1 MLSFVVSRQGGER
14 PIRCYLVTVAIALA
28 AVGMGA
34 IFVPVAAG
42 PTDGTLTFSDVFLR
56 QGIYTSDADLSNRT
70 RVLDSP
76 HPFRPKWLPDG
87 SKISFLMH
95 FKDAERLE
103 IMDPDGSNRQIL
115 VSRSELPARL
125 KFIKT
130 YAWSPDATRVALCLT
145 TKSYSVTKSYMVDA
159 DGSNRALLSDN
170 SCVASWSAQD
180 TILADRDSRV
190 LILMDPDGGNRTR
203 IEPGMRVA
211 DPELSPAGTRIA
223 FMCGKLVHA
232 DICTIGVDG
241 SSLSHLT
248 HSQRID
254 WSPSWSPDGSRIIW
268 APTTNSK
275 YQSADLMRMWSD
287 GTHKVRLTDTP
298 HIDEY
303 EPDWKA

>member
-1 MLSFVVSRQGGER
+1 MLSFVVCRPRGER
-14 PIRCYLVTVAIALA
+14 PLPRYLVTVAIALA
-28 AVGMGA
+28 AFGSAA
-34 IFVPVAAG
+34 IYTPVAAG
-42 PTDGTLTFSDVFLR
+42 PTGGTLTFSDVFLK
-56 QGIYTSDADLSNRT
+56 QGIYTSDANLLNRH
-70 RVLDSP
+70 RVLDSS
-76 HPFRPKWLPDG
+76 HPFRPQWLPDG

-95 FKDAERLE
+95 FKDKERLE

-115 VSRSELPARL
+115 VSRPELPARL
-125 KFIKT
+125 KFIT
-130 YAWSPDATRVALCLT
+130 RYTWSPDATRLALCLT
-145 TKSYSVTKSYMVDA
+145 TKNYTVTKSYIVDA
-159 DGSNRALLSDN
+159 DGSSRALLSDN
-170 SCVASWSAQD
+170 SCVASWSAED
-180 TILADRDSRV
+180 RILAARDSRV
-190 LILMDPDGGNRTR
+190 FILMDPDGGNRAR
-203 IEPGMRVA
+203 IDPGMRVA
-211 DPELSPAGTRIA
+211 DPELSPAGTLIA

-241 SSLSHLT
+241 SALSHLT
-248 HSQRID
+248 RSRRID